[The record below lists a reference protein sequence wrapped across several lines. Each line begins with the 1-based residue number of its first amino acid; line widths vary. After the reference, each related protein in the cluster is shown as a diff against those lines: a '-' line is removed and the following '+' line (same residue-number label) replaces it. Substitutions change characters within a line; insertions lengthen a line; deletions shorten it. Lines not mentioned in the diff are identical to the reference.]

1 MALEGISPYLT
12 TGNTSNSTSNIS
24 GSGSSLSMDD
34 FLKLLVAQLSNQDMY
49 NTTDNTEF
57 IAQMAQFSMV
67 QALADL
73 SEQSAVTNSV
83 SLIGKGATVSNTD
96 ANGLK
101 QTITGVVQGVTLYNG
116 KAEVVIEG
124 TAYPMSSVTE
134 VYDAGLLGS

>member
-1 MALEGISPYLT
+1 MTIEGISPYLT
-12 TGNTSNSTSNIS
+12 TGNTSNSTSSIS

-73 SEQSAVTNSV
+73 SEQSAVTSSV

-96 ANGLK
+96 VNGLK
-101 QTITGVVQGVTLYNG
+101 QTITGVVKGVTLYNG

-124 TAYPMSSVTE
+124 TAYPMSSVIE
-134 VYDAGLLGS
+134 VYDVGLHGS